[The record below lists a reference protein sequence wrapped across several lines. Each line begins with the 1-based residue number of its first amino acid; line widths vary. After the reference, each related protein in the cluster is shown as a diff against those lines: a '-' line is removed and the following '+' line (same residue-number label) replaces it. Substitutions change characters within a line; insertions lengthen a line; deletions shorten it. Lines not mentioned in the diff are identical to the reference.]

1 MLLSTVKFTVEMT
14 KNGKKRGRLFFI
26 VYPTI
31 YLTGCIFSCLPKV
44 IFVIVESQILSI
56 FFGRQ
61 LYVLNT
67 FLEKDF
73 ID

>member
-1 MLLSTVKFTVEMT
+1 MSGHGARGAVLEYEATVDEIKDNM
-14 KNGKKRGRLFFI
+14 KSILG
-26 VYPTI
+26 
-31 YLTGCIFSCLPKV
+31 KV
-44 IFVIVESQILSI
+44 IFVIVESQILLI